1 MQLHAS
7 CVAFDG
13 RAVLI
18 CGASGSGKS
27 SLALQLMAYG
37 AQLVAD
43 DRVDLTQLDEWPIAS
58 APSQLQ
64 GLIEARGVGILK
76 ADSIARAPL
85 HLVVD
90 LGTTESERVPTDRC
104 TALFDQPIPLIHK
117 VESAHFAAA
126 IRQYLLGGKADL

>member
-18 CGASGSGKS
+18 RGPSGSGKS
-27 SLALQLMAYG
+27 ALALSLMAIG

-43 DRVDLTQLDEWPIAS
+43 DRTSINSSDGWPVAS
-58 APSQLQ
+58 APDQIR
-64 GLIEARGVGILK
+64 GLIEARGVGLLVAKPI
-76 ADSIARAPL
+76 DSARI

-90 LGTTESERVPTDRC
+90 MGKVETDRLPPDHTTDIAGC
-104 TALFDQPIPLIHK
+104 TLPLLHK
-117 VESAHFAAA
+117 VESAYFAAA
-126 IRQYLLGGKADL
+126 IRQYLLGGKAAC